1 MPEQFDPEK
10 FSEPSV
16 LDYVKAQL
24 RFWDKNKLSLASNAQ
39 PVETLSTAELE
50 TTADSAVIA
59 PISGQTLESQAG
71 KFPWLSSG
79 ALAIALLAQYLLE
92 PSPNRSAIFSTALYL
107 IAALL
112 LILAA
117 LRGEIRHESHAQLK
131 VSAQST
137 SVNIP
142 LLAAGGAL
150 AILAFF
156 SFKGGSFTLVNTFLW
171 LASISLVCLSL
182 WDRQASKQKV
192 KRGLLSDIRER
203 DWQKVFSAWRLLL
216 VITILVVA
224 FFRLYQLRSV
234 PPEMTSDQMER
245 ILAVAEVMDG
255 KASLF
260 FPRNTISEPFQY
272 YWAGLVFK
280 LFGMPFSFYALKLA
294 NAIAGLL
301 ALVYLY
307 KLANLL
313 TGRLGGLFSLLLCG
327 VAFWPNIQ
335 ARAALGSI
343 YILLFLAPSLFYY
356 FRGLQRNARNDYV
369 LAGLA
374 VGLGLMASRTFLI
387 VPLFLLLATLLFILH
402 REAEGRRT
410 AALWGFLTCL
420 VIGLILFVPIMSVI
434 ADMPYDYFYR
444 LFSRVSDWERALPGN
459 AALLF
464 LKNMGAALSMFN
476 WSNVSGWVDSIS
488 KRPALD
494 FVSAALFILGVVLTL
509 IRYIQTKK
517 WTDLLLVLSV
527 PVLLLPSALSLAF
540 PEENPSMSRALDAS
554 LPTFILAGSGLAV
567 VFSSYRQNLAG
578 RKGLIISIAAA
589 ILLLFGAAR
598 QNYRLTFTDYK
609 DTYRSSSWNA
619 SEMALVIRE
628 FGDTIGAYDA
638 VWVMGYPHWVD
649 ARIVALEAGKMGSD
663 LSLLP
668 QDLPQSV
675 EKPGAKLFL
684 LHSEDK
690 ESMDALQLTYPQGFL
705 TTHYADQAGKN
716 FLVFLVPYNEG
727 GTP

>member
-24 RFWDKNKLSLASNAQ
+24 RFWDKNKLSLAKNAE
-39 PVETLSTAELE
+39 PVETLSIAELE
-50 TTADSAVIA
+50 TTADSAEIA
-59 PISGQTLESQAG
+59 PISGQTLEPQAD
-71 KFPWLSSG
+71 KFPWLASG

-92 PSPNRSAIFSTALYL
+92 PSPNRSAIFSIALYL

-117 LRGEIRHESHAQLK
+117 LRGEIHHESQAQSK

-142 LLAAGGAL
+142 LLVAGGVL
-150 AILAFF
+150 SVLAFF
-156 SFKGGSFTLVNTFLW
+156 TFSGGSFSLVNSLLW
-171 LASISLVCLSL
+171 LASVSLVCLGL
-182 WDRQASKQKV
+182 WDRQAA
-192 KRGLLSDIRER
+192 KRNPEGGLLSAVRQR
-203 DWQKVFSAWRLLL
+203 DWKKVFSTWRLLL
-216 VITILVVA
+216 ILGILLVV
-224 FFRLYQLRSV
+224 FFRLNQLRSV

-245 ILAVAEVMDG
+245 ILAVAEVLDG

-294 NAIAGLL
+294 NALAGLL
-301 ALVYLY
+301 ALVYFY

-313 TGRLGGLFSLLLCG
+313 TGRLGGFFSLLLCG
-327 VAFWPNIQ
+327 VAFWPNLQ

-343 YILLFLAPSLFYY
+343 YTLLFLAPSLFYY
-356 FRGLQRNARNDYV
+356 FRGLQRNARNDFV
-369 LAGLA
+369 LAGVA
-374 VGLGLMASRTFLI
+374 VGLGLLASRTFLI

-402 REAEGRRT
+402 READGCRT
-410 AALWGFLTCL
+410 AALWGYL
-420 VIGLILFVPIMSVI
+420 VCFAIVLMLFVPIMRVI
-434 ADMPYDYFYR
+434 ADQPHDYFYR

-476 WSNVSGWVDSIS
+476 WSNASGWVDSIA

-540 PEENPSMSRALDAS
+540 PEENPSMARALGAS
-554 LPTFILAGSGLAV
+554 LPVFILAGSGLAV

-668 QDLPQSV
+668 QHVPQSI
-675 EKPGAKLFL
+675 EKPGPKLFL
-684 LHSEDK
+684 LYSEDK
-690 ESMDALQLTYPQGFL
+690 ESKDVLRLTYPQGFL

>member
-50 TTADSAVIA
+50 TTADSAEVA
-59 PISGQTLESQAG
+59 EISGQTLEPQAS
-71 KFPWLSSG
+71 KFPWLASG
-79 ALAIALLAQYLLE
+79 ALAIALLAQYLVE

-107 IAALL
+107 IAVLL

-117 LRGEIRHESHAQLK
+117 LRGEIRHESQAQPI
-131 VSAQST
+131 VTAQST
-137 SVNIP
+137 KVNIP
-142 LLAAGGAL
+142 LLVAGGML

-156 SFKGGSFTLVNTFLW
+156 SYKGGSFTLVNTFLW
-171 LASISLVCLSL
+171 LVSISLVCLSL

-192 KRGLLSDIRER
+192 KRGLLSDIRQR

-216 VITILVVA
+216 ILGILLVA
-224 FFRLYQLRSV
+224 FFRLYQLQSV

-280 LFGMPFSFYALKLA
+280 LFGMPFSFFALKLA
-294 NAIAGLL
+294 NALAGLL

-313 TGRLGGLFSLLLCG
+313 TGRLGGLFSLLLCE

-356 FRGLQRNARNDYV
+356 FRGLQRNTLNDFV
-369 LAGLA
+369 LAGVG
-374 VGLGLMASRTFLI
+374 VGLGLLASRTFLI

-402 REAEGRRT
+402 KESEGRRT
-410 AALWGFLTCL
+410 AALWGFLTSL

-434 ADMPYDYFYR
+434 ADQPYDYFYR

-464 LKNMGAALSMFN
+464 LKNIGVALSMFN
-476 WSNVSGWVDSIS
+476 WSNASGWVDSIS

-509 IRYIQTKK
+509 IRNIQTKK

-540 PEENPSMSRALDAS
+540 PEENPSMSRALGAS
-554 LPTFILAGSGLAV
+554 LPTFILAGSGLAMLV
-567 VFSSYRQNLAG
+567 NSYRQNLAG

-609 DTYRSSSWNA
+609 DTYRASSWNA

-628 FGDTIGAYDA
+628 FGDTIGAYDS

-668 QDLPQSV
+668 QQVPQSV
-675 EKPGAKLFL
+675 ENPGAKLFL

-690 ESMDALQLTYPQGFL
+690 ESMDALQLTYPQGFF
-705 TTHYADQAGKN
+705 TPYQSAQEGKN
-716 FLVFLVPYNEG
+716 FLVFMVPYDEG